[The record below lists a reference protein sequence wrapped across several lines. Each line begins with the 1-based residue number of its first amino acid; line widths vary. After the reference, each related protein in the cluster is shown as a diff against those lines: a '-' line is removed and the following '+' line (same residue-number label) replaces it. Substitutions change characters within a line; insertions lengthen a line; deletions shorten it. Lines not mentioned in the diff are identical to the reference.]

1 MKINNGIW
9 LYGLSGSGKTF
20 ASKYLKKKI
29 KNSCIVDGDVVRK
42 YISFDL
48 NYSKKDRNI
57 QLKRMLGIGRILVSS
72 EIYPIISTVWM
83 NKSIFNDLKK
93 INIKVVKVESDL
105 NKLIKTHKT
114 YRNKKNVVGVNF
126 KYNKNFKTKII
137 KNKKDKSFWNILKKL
152 I

>member
-1 MKINNGIW
+1 M
-9 LYGLSGSGKTF
+9 
-20 ASKYLKKKI
+20 
-29 KNSCIVDGDVVRK
+29 RK

-48 NYSKKDRNI
+48 NYSKTDRNI